1 MVNASHLTA
10 VAAKDNFSVP
20 VEVRVRQPYAQWR
33 YRLDVIVDGRPI
45 YFDRYPQKIQHF
57 QASPHKVSCD
67 QYDFYLGCDIHLS
80 MKMSLIFLKVKR
92 AIHPHFFV
100 KWASKL

>member
-57 QASPHKVSCD
+57 QASPHNV
-67 QYDFYLGCDIHLS
+67 
-80 MKMSLIFLKVKR
+80 
-92 AIHPHFFV
+92 
-100 KWASKL
+100 